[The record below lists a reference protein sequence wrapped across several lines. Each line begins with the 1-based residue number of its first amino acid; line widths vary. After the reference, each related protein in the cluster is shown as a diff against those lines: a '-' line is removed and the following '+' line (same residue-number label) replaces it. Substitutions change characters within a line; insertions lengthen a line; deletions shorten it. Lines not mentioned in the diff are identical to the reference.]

1 MDQKPLI
8 LFVDDE
14 EDLCMLMQMSLSRM
28 GIDCHIAHGVRQAKR
43 CLQQQQYD
51 VCLTDLNMPDGSGLE
66 LVSHIATH
74 YPQLPVAVLSA
85 YGNME
90 IAIAALKAGAFDFV
104 SKPINQVQLQRL
116 LTQALHQPV
125 QAADVPKQQ
134 LIEEQMLIGRSAAIQ
149 SLRQTIQK
157 IARSQAPVFIHGESG
172 TGKEVVAN
180 LVHQLSNRSQGPF
193 IAINCGAIPTELM
206 ESELFGHKKGSFT
219 GANQDKQGLIQAA
232 HGGSLFLDELAELPL
247 SMQVKLL
254 RAVQEKKIR
263 PIGSDQEIE
272 VDFRIISAT
281 HQNLEQLVQQGKF
294 RQDLF
299 FRIHVMDLYL
309 PPLRERGDDI
319 LLLAQHFIEKISQ
332 EWQISAKLLSPQ
344 AQAFLLQQSFPGN
357 VRELRNLMERAL
369 TLCETEQIHLEHVQG
384 SNARSLNIPLAKPV
398 TAVETVALDPYLS
411 SAKQKLPQ
419 EGLEQHLEN
428 IEKQILVEALNITH
442 WNRTLAAKK
451 LGMSFRSLR
460 YRLKKFGLDTE
471 EE

>member
-1 MDQKPLI
+1 MDVKPLV

-28 GIDCHIAHGVRQAKR
+28 GIDSHIANGVKQAKQ
-43 CLQQQQYD
+43 LLKEHQYD
-51 VCLTDLNMPDGSGLE
+51 ACLTDLNMPDGSGLQ
-66 LVSHIATH
+66 LVIYISQYH
-74 YPQLPVAVLSA
+74 PQLPVAVLSA
-85 YGNME
+85 YGNMD

-104 SKPINQVQLQRL
+104 SKPVNQIELQHL
-116 LTQALHQPV
+116 LNQALNRPIH
-125 QAADVPKQQ
+125 AADAPKQQ
-134 LIEEQMLIGRSAAIQ
+134 LIEEQMLLGQSPAIQ
-149 SLRQTIQK
+149 HLRQTIQK

-180 LVHQLSNRSQGPF
+180 LVHSLSNRSHGPF
-193 IAINCGAIPTELM
+193 IAINCGAIPSELM

-247 SMQVKLL
+247 TMQVKLL
-254 RAVQEKKIR
+254 RAVQEKRIR
-263 PIGSDQEIE
+263 PIGSDSEIE

-299 FRIHVMDLYL
+299 FRIHVMDIQL

-319 LLLAQHFIEKISQ
+319 LLLARHFIEKISQ
-332 EWQISAKLLSPQ
+332 EWQIPLKNLST
-344 AQAFLLQQSFPGN
+344 AAANFLLQQHFPGN

-369 TLCETEQIHLEHVQG
+369 TLCDSTEIEVEHLQA
-384 SNARSLNIPLAKPV
+384 STLRSTSTPVIEANIASPSIAQQPV
-398 TAVETVALDPYLS
+398 LQ
-411 SAKQKLPQ
+411 AKQKLPQ

-428 IEKQILVEALNITH
+428 IEKQILLDALNMTH

-471 EE
+471 DE